1 MSQSPRACPT
11 TSPTFMPSMQPSIVI
26 ETVTIGGSLS
36 FNVDICKYNEAE
48 LTAFSEATIATIR
61 GCACPGPN
69 PENTN
74 SDEVQKSLLRV
85 EANKEICCPVNCR
98 NHLGR

>member
-1 MSQSPRACPT
+1 MLVQQHPQHLCQACSHQLSLGQSQLTEAK
-11 TSPTFMPSMQPSIVI
+11 TSY
-26 ETVTIGGSLS
+26 
-36 FNVDICKYNEAE
+36 VDICKYNEAE

>member
-1 MSQSPRACPT
+1 MPSHELAAIPSETPSMSQSPRACPT

-48 LTAFSEATIATIR
+48 LTAFSEATITTIR

-69 PENTN
+69 PEDTTKKI
-74 SDEVQKSLLRV
+74 VV
-85 EANKEICCPVNCR
+85 E
-98 NHLGR
+98 